1 MPKITIESLE
11 RRILVLES
19 EKQTLG
25 GQLSINGELQLEAFK
40 ELLEAFKELLTIA
53 SDIENMIGLLQS
65 GEWAEHCTK
74 SALGR
79 RLESE
84 ITDMLSGLGLFPDE
98 SA

>member
-1 MPKITIESLE
+1 MPKITIASLE

-25 GQLSINGELQLEAFK
+25 GQLPINGEFQLEAFK
-40 ELLEAFKELLTIA
+40 QLLTLTA
-53 SDIENMIGLLQS
+53 DIENMLSLLES
-65 GEWAEHCTK
+65 GEWSEHCTK
-74 SALGR
+74 SELGQ

-84 ITDMLSGLGLFPDE
+84 ITNMLSGLGWSPDE

>member
-1 MPKITIESLE
+1 MPEIAIASLE

-25 GQLSINGELQLEAFK
+25 GQLSINGEFQLEAFK
-40 ELLEAFKELLTIA
+40 MLLALTADMENMLSLLE
-53 SDIENMIGLLQS
+53 S
-65 GEWAEHCTK
+65 GEWSEHCTK
-74 SALGR
+74 TELAQ

-84 ITDMLSGLGLFPDE
+84 ITNMLSGLGWSPDE

>member
-1 MPKITIESLE
+1 MPKITTASLE

-25 GQLSINGELQLEAFK
+25 GRLSINGEFQLEAFK
-40 ELLEAFKELLTIA
+40 QLLSLTA
-53 SDIENMIGLLQS
+53 DIENMLSLLES
-65 GEWAEHCTK
+65 GEWSEHCTK
-74 SALGR
+74 SELGQ

-84 ITDMLSGLGLFPDE
+84 ITNMLSGLGWSPDE

>member
-1 MPKITIESLE
+1 MPKITIASLE

-25 GQLSINGELQLEAFK
+25 GQLSINGEYQLAAFK
-40 ELLEAFKELLTIA
+40 LLLALT
-53 SDIENMIGLLQS
+53 SDIENMLGLLES
-65 GEWAEHCTK
+65 GEWSEHCTK
-74 SALGR
+74 SELGQ

-84 ITDMLSGLGLFPDE
+84 ITNMLSGLGWSPDE